1 MSNARRTPIA
11 IVGAS
16 ALFPG
21 SLDATGFW
29 SNILHGNDLI
39 TDVPASHWLIED
51 YYDPD
56 PSKPDKTYA
65 RRGAFLPHIDF
76 DAMRWGVP
84 PSIVPE
90 TDTSQLLALIVAQR
104 VLEDASKGAPE
115 TLDRSRTSVILG
127 VTSGQELLG
136 SMVSRLQRPVW
147 VRALREAGIPESEVT
162 TICDR
167 IAASYTD
174 WKESTFPGLLG
185 NVVAGRIAN
194 RLDLGG
200 TNCVSDA
207 ACASSMSALSMGIN
221 ELILGDS
228 DLVISGG
235 VDTMNDIF
243 MFMCFS
249 KTPALSASG
258 DCRPFS
264 ENADG
269 TMLGEG
275 LGMVAL
281 KRLEDAQR
289 DGDKIY
295 GVIHGC
301 GSSSDGRS
309 KSVYAPVSA
318 GQANALRRAYD
329 QAGYG
334 PETVELIEAHGT
346 GTRAG
351 DKAEFGGLE
360 MVFEETGRKDRQWCQ
375 IGSVK
380 SQIGHTK
387 SAAGA
392 AGLLK
397 ALLSVHHRVLPP
409 TIKVDKPNPALDLPN
424 SAFHITTRARPW
436 VRNPEHPRRASVS
449 AFGFGGSNFHVAL
462 EEAPGSETGRGAPR
476 LAAQGHELLVLA
488 ADSAA
493 SLVEQA
499 KAMTER
505 LGKPGALAWEA
516 RGAQRPKTGS
526 HRLAIVAADEAS
538 AVTQLHDAVTRIE
551 LSGTAPFSTPAGTR
565 YGHGTLE
572 GDVAFVFPGQG
583 SQYVDMGA
591 DLAMQFDAAL
601 AVWDQAAATGMRLHD
616 AVFPITD
623 FEPDAE
629 ARAAARLASTDVAQP
644 AIGCTSLSMLTLLQ
658 AVGLQPSCVAGH
670 SFGEVT
676 ALHAAGVLDTEAFLH
691 VARSRGATMA
701 KAASTPGAMTAVTAN
716 VEAVREALASLNTD
730 VVVANHNAPEQV
742 VLSGKTPAIEAV
754 EQALGERGLRCKR
767 LPVATAFHSEVVAGA
782 SKTFGAAI
790 ADVTL
795 GQATLP
801 VFANAT
807 AAHYPA
813 DATATREQL
822 AAQLAQPVRFVEMIE
837 AMYAQGV
844 RTFVEVGPGSVL
856 TGLIG
861 RILADRPHRALH
873 LDRKGRDGVRTLLD
887 GLATLVAD
895 GHELQLDALWE
906 GYAAPLDPAA
916 TPDPKVSLS
925 LNGAN
930 YGKPYPPARAS
941 DNPPPNPERT
951 ETPAPQ
957 PAVAAAAALTPT
969 PAVTPTPEPT
979 AMVMKEDTVSV
990 PSISV
995 PSVQQTRTEAAPMSE
1010 GWGAL
1015 WEETQRQT
1023 AQAHAAYLDAMAQ
1036 SHSAYLQTVERSMA
1050 MLGGSQVVVEAQ
1062 SVTRAVAQPTMPAA
1076 PVMTAPAPQPVV
1088 APQPVAVPQPAPVA
1102 APAPAPAAVVAAA
1115 PALDL
1120 KAIMTAVV
1128 SEKTGYPPEMLSAE
1142 MNLEAD
1148 LGIDSIK
1155 RVEILSAVQDAAPGM
1170 PEVDPNALAKL
1181 QTLGEIVAHMQSLLG
1196 EAPAPVA
1203 APAAPAAP
1211 SIDLH
1216 AIMTAV
1222 VSEKTGY
1229 PPEMLNPEMNL
1240 EADLGIDSIKRV
1252 EILSAVQDAAPNM
1265 PEVDPNAL
1273 AKLQTLGEI
1282 VAHMQ
1287 SLLGTPA
1294 PVVAATAAPSIDLH
1308 AIMTAVVAEKTG
1320 YPPEMLNPEMN
1331 LEADLGIDSI
1341 KRVEI
1346 LSAVQDA
1353 APDMPEVDPNALAK
1367 LQTLGEIVAHMQSL
1381 LGTPAPVAA
1390 AAPSVDLHA
1399 IMTAVVADKTGY
1411 PPEMLNPEMNLEADL
1426 GIDSIKRVEILS
1438 AVQDAAP
1445 DMPEVDP
1452 NALAKLQTLG
1462 EIVAHMQGLMG
1473 GTPAATTAPVASAPE
1488 PTAALGRFVLR
1499 ALPEPAPG
1507 LTLRGFASAGLIAV
1521 TDEGSGVGPAL
1532 VETLQA
1538 RGASAVLWSGGPLP
1552 TGARGLILLDGLK
1565 RIEPSQSTTHHAEAF
1580 ERAKALGTATAPSLL
1595 VTVQDTGG
1603 AFGTTGLHPAAAWAS
1618 GLPGLA
1624 RTANQEWPQASVKA
1638 LDVQR
1643 GDRSATEVAEAIAH
1657 ELLQGGNDLDVGL
1670 AADGTRVVL
1679 QSVPEPVH
1687 PEALT
1692 LPHDA
1697 VIVASGGA
1705 RGVTAATLITL
1716 AGQGAYRFALLG
1728 RTPLAQE
1735 SALTRAAT
1743 DDASIKRALLQ
1754 EAQAKGEKVAPA
1766 ELGKR
1771 AGALLAA
1778 REVRATLDAITAAGS
1793 TAEYVAVSV
1802 TDVPAL
1808 TAALDGV
1815 RAKWGRIDAV
1825 VHAAGVL
1832 ADRKIE
1838 DKTREQFD
1846 RVFSTKIAGLHA
1858 LLTATAKDGLKLLV
1872 MFSSVAARYGNAGQV
1887 DYAMANEVLN
1897 KVAWSYA
1904 AAHPQCRVKS
1914 LGWGPWKGGMVTP
1927 QLEQHFATMG
1937 VALIPLDVGAQMMLD
1952 EIRHGA
1958 ADTVELVLGGAPAA
1972 GAFAPATAD
1981 DGERVDVVVDRQS
1994 HPFLVD
2000 HSIQG
2005 TPVVPVAFAV
2015 EWFSRA
2021 ARAACPGLKLAG
2033 LRDVSVLRGI
2043 SLKDF
2048 DQKSTALHVH
2058 TVRESVNGTTELRLE
2073 LRDDA
2078 GNRYYRARATMTADL
2093 PTAPSTPA
2101 ADLGLQTWGDR
2112 TVYDGNVLFH
2122 GPDFQVIRSIDGVS
2136 DKGIA
2141 AAVAGVRE
2149 AGWQSPWCTDPLA
2162 VDGGLQ
2168 LALLWSRHM
2177 LGGSSLPTAIGEVK
2191 TYAEPAEGPLRC
2203 TLMGR
2208 RAEGQ
2213 KAVADVVFHDS
2224 NGTVV
2229 AELHGVE
2236 THQLPNA

>member
-1 MSNARRTPIA
+1 MTKPARTPIA

-221 ELILGDS
+221 ELLLGDS

-264 ENADG
+264 DNADG

-289 DGDKIY
+289 DGDRIY

-318 GQANALRRAYD
+318 GQANALRRAYG

-360 MVFEETGRKDRQWCQ
+360 MVFGETDREDRQWCQ
-375 IGSVK
+375 LGSVK

-397 ALLSVHHRVLPP
+397 ALMAVHHRVLPP
-409 TIKVDKPNPALDLPN
+409 TIKVEQPNPGLDLAN

-436 VRNPEHPRRASVS
+436 VRSPEHPRRASIS

-476 LAAQGHELLVLA
+476 LAAQGRELVVLA
-488 ADSAA
+488 ADSASA
-493 SLVEQA
+493 LVEQA
-499 KAMTER
+499 KAMAARCT
-505 LGKPGALAWEA
+505 KPGSLAWEA
-516 RGAQRPKTGS
+516 RGAERARTGT

-538 AVTQLHDAVTRIE
+538 LVQQLQDAVTRIE
-551 LSGTAPFSTPAGTR
+551 LSGTEPFSTPAGTR
-565 YGHGTLE
+565 YGHGPLE

-591 DLAMQFDAAL
+591 QLAMQFDAAL
-601 AVWDQAAATGMRLHD
+601 SVWDQAAATGMRLHD

-623 FEPDAE
+623 FEPDAD
-629 ARAAARLASTDVAQP
+629 ARAAARLAATDVAQP
-644 AIGCTSLSMLTLLQ
+644 AIGCTSLSQLTLLR
-658 AVGLQPSCVAGH
+658 AVGLEAACVAGH

-676 ALHAAGVLDTEAFLH
+676 ALHAAGVLDTESFLR
-691 VARSRGATMA
+691 VAQTRGATMA
-701 KAASTPGAMTAVTAN
+701 EAASTPGAMTAVSAT
-716 VEAVREALASLNTD
+716 VEVVREALATLDTD

-742 VLSGKTPAIEAV
+742 VLSGKTPSIEAV
-754 EQALGERGLRCKR
+754 EAALSERGLRCKR

-782 SKTFGAAI
+782 SKTFADAI
-790 ADVTL
+790 ADVDM
-795 GQATLP
+795 AAASIP

-807 AAHYPA
+807 AQRYAS
-813 DATATREQL
+813 DVSTVREQL

-837 AMYAQGV
+837 AMYAEGV

-861 RILADRPHRALH
+861 RILGDRPHRALH
-873 LDRKGRDGVRTLLD
+873 LDRKGRDGVRTLLE

-895 GHELQLDALWE
+895 GHTLQLDALWD
-906 GYAAPLDPAA
+906 GYAAPVDPAA
-916 TPDPKVSLS
+916 TPEPKVSLS
-925 LNGAN
+925 LSGAN

-941 DNPPPNPERT
+941 DNPPPNPERV

-957 PAVAAAAALTPT
+957 PAVAAPSTT
-969 PAVTPTPEPT
+969 PAPRSPEPT
-979 AMVMKEDTVSV
+979 VMSQPPTAPPTVV
-990 PSISV
+990 PSASI
-995 PSVQQTRTEAAPMSE
+995 PSVQVDAASSAPISQ

-1036 SHSAYLQTVERSMA
+1036 SHNAYLQTVERSMA
-1050 MLGGSQVVVEAQ
+1050 TLTGAPVVSSTVQA
-1062 SVTRAVAQPTMPAA
+1062 VVAQPIAAA
-1076 PVMTAPAPQPVV
+1076 PLVAPPVFAATPPAPVAEAPALARPAPVVPAPAP
-1088 APQPVAVPQPAPVA
+1088 AVEPVA
-1102 APAPAPAAVVAAA
+1102 APAPA
-1115 PALDL
+1115 LDL
-1120 KAIMTAVV
+1120 QAVMTAVV
-1128 SEKTGYPPEMLSAE
+1128 SDKTGYPPEMLSAE

-1155 RVEILSAVQDAAPGM
+1155 RVEILSAVQEAAPGM

-1181 QTLGEIVAHMQSLLG
+1181 QTLGEIV
-1196 EAPAPVA
+1196 E
-1203 APAAPAAP
+1203 
-1211 SIDLH
+1211 
-1216 AIMTAV
+1216 
-1222 VSEKTGY
+1222 
-1229 PPEMLNPEMNL
+1229 
-1240 EADLGIDSIKRV
+1240 
-1252 EILSAVQDAAPNM
+1252 
-1265 PEVDPNAL
+1265 
-1273 AKLQTLGEI
+1273 
-1282 VAHMQ
+1282 HMQ

-1294 PVVAATAAPSIDLH
+1294 PTPAPAVPSAPSVDLH
-1308 AIMTAVVAEKTG
+1308 AVMTAVVSDKTG
-1320 YPPEMLNPEMN
+1320 YPPEMLSAEMN

-1381 LGTPAPVAA
+1381 MGPVSAPAAA
-1390 AAPSVDLHA
+1390 PAAPSVDLHA
-1399 IMTAVVADKTGY
+1399 VMTAVVAEKTGY
-1411 PPEMLNPEMNLEADL
+1411 PPEMLTADMNLEADL

-1438 AVQDAAP
+1438 AV
-1445 DMPEVDP
+1445 
-1452 NALAKLQTLG
+1452 
-1462 EIVAHMQGLMG
+1462 
-1473 GTPAATTAPVASAPE
+1473 
-1488 PTAALGRFVLR
+1488 
-1499 ALPEPAPG
+1499 
-1507 LTLRGFASAGLIAV
+1507 
-1521 TDEGSGVGPAL
+1521 
-1532 VETLQA
+1532 
-1538 RGASAVLWSGGPLP
+1538 
-1552 TGARGLILLDGLK
+1552 
-1565 RIEPSQSTTHHAEAF
+1565 
-1580 ERAKALGTATAPSLL
+1580 
-1595 VTVQDTGG
+1595 
-1603 AFGTTGLHPAAAWAS
+1603 
-1618 GLPGLA
+1618 
-1624 RTANQEWPQASVKA
+1624 
-1638 LDVQR
+1638 
-1643 GDRSATEVAEAIAH
+1643 
-1657 ELLQGGNDLDVGL
+1657 
-1670 AADGTRVVL
+1670 
-1679 QSVPEPVH
+1679 
-1687 PEALT
+1687 
-1692 LPHDA
+1692 
-1697 VIVASGGA
+1697 
-1705 RGVTAATLITL
+1705 
-1716 AGQGAYRFALLG
+1716 
-1728 RTPLAQE
+1728 
-1735 SALTRAAT
+1735 
-1743 DDASIKRALLQ
+1743 
-1754 EAQAKGEKVAPA
+1754 
-1766 ELGKR
+1766 
-1771 AGALLAA
+1771 
-1778 REVRATLDAITAAGS
+1778 
-1793 TAEYVAVSV
+1793 
-1802 TDVPAL
+1802 
-1808 TAALDGV
+1808 
-1815 RAKWGRIDAV
+1815 
-1825 VHAAGVL
+1825 
-1832 ADRKIE
+1832 
-1838 DKTREQFD
+1838 
-1846 RVFSTKIAGLHA
+1846 
-1858 LLTATAKDGLKLLV
+1858 
-1872 MFSSVAARYGNAGQV
+1872 
-1887 DYAMANEVLN
+1887 
-1897 KVAWSYA
+1897 
-1904 AAHPQCRVKS
+1904 
-1914 LGWGPWKGGMVTP
+1914 
-1927 QLEQHFATMG
+1927 
-1937 VALIPLDVGAQMMLD
+1937 
-1952 EIRHGA
+1952 
-1958 ADTVELVLGGAPAA
+1958 
-1972 GAFAPATAD
+1972 
-1981 DGERVDVVVDRQS
+1981 
-1994 HPFLVD
+1994 
-2000 HSIQG
+2000 
-2005 TPVVPVAFAV
+2005 
-2015 EWFSRA
+2015 
-2021 ARAACPGLKLAG
+2021 
-2033 LRDVSVLRGI
+2033 
-2043 SLKDF
+2043 
-2048 DQKSTALHVH
+2048 
-2058 TVRESVNGTTELRLE
+2058 
-2073 LRDDA
+2073 
-2078 GNRYYRARATMTADL
+2078 
-2093 PTAPSTPA
+2093 
-2101 ADLGLQTWGDR
+2101 
-2112 TVYDGNVLFH
+2112 
-2122 GPDFQVIRSIDGVS
+2122 
-2136 DKGIA
+2136 
-2141 AAVAGVRE
+2141 
-2149 AGWQSPWCTDPLA
+2149 
-2162 VDGGLQ
+2162 
-2168 LALLWSRHM
+2168 
-2177 LGGSSLPTAIGEVK
+2177 
-2191 TYAEPAEGPLRC
+2191 
-2203 TLMGR
+2203 
-2208 RAEGQ
+2208 
-2213 KAVADVVFHDS
+2213 
-2224 NGTVV
+2224 
-2229 AELHGVE
+2229 
-2236 THQLPNA
+2236 

>member
-1 MSNARRTPIA
+1 MTKPARTPIA

-167 IAASYTD
+167 ISASYTD

-221 ELILGDS
+221 ELLLGDS

-289 DGDKIY
+289 DGDRIY

-309 KSVYAPVSA
+309 KSVYAPVSS
-318 GQANALRRAYD
+318 GQANALRRAYG

-360 MVFEETGRKDRQWCQ
+360 MVFEETGREDRQWCQ
-375 IGSVK
+375 LGSVK

-397 ALLSVHHRVLPP
+397 ALMAVHHRVLPP
-409 TIKVDKPNPALDLPN
+409 TIKVERPNPGLDLPK

-476 LAAQGHELLVLA
+476 LPAQGRELVVLA
-488 ADSAA
+488 ADSASA
-493 SLVEQA
+493 LVEQA
-499 KAMTER
+499 KALVER
-505 LGKPGALAWEA
+505 CSKPGALAWEA
-516 RGAQRPKTGS
+516 RGAERTRTGT
-526 HRLAIVAADEAS
+526 HRLAIVAPDEAS
-538 AVTQLHDAVTRIE
+538 LAAQLQDAITRIE
-551 LSGTAPFSTPAGTR
+551 LSGTEPFSTPAGTR
-565 YGHGTLE
+565 YGHGPVE

-591 DLAMQFDAAL
+591 QLAMQFDAAL
-601 AVWDQAAATGMRLHD
+601 GVWDQAAATGMRLHD

-623 FEPDAE
+623 FEPDAD
-629 ARAAARLASTDVAQP
+629 ARAAARLAATDVAQP
-644 AIGCTSLSMLTLLQ
+644 AIGCTSLSLLTLLRS
-658 AVGLQPSCVAGH
+658 VGLEAACVAGH

-676 ALHAAGVLDTEAFLH
+676 ALHAAGVIDTEAFLR
-691 VARSRGATMA
+691 VAQTRGATMA
-701 KAASTPGAMTAVTAN
+701 EAASTPGAMTAVSAT
-716 VEAVREALASLNTD
+716 VEVVREALAGLNTD

-754 EQALGERGLRCKR
+754 EAALGQQGLRCKR

-782 SKTFGAAI
+782 SQTFAAAI
-790 ADVTL
+790 ADVDMAA
-795 GQATLP
+795 ATIP
-801 VFANAT
+801 VFANAS
-807 AAHYPA
+807 AQHYPSEPA
-813 DATATREQL
+813 AIRDQL
-822 AAQLAQPVRFVEMIE
+822 AAQLAQPVRFVEMID
-837 AMYAQGV
+837 AMYAEGV

-861 RILADRPHRALH
+861 RILGDRPHRALH
-873 LDRKGRDGVRTLLD
+873 LDRKGRDGVRTLLE

-895 GHELQLDALWE
+895 GHALQLDALWE

-925 LNGAN
+925 LSGAN

-941 DNPPPNPERT
+941 DNPPPNPERV
-951 ETPAPQ
+951 ETPVSQ
-957 PAVAAAAALTPT
+957 PAVAVA
-969 PAVTPTPEPT
+969 PTPEPKPAPRT
-979 AMVMKEDTVSV
+979 PEPTVMR
-990 PSISV
+990 PSDSAPPVVV
-995 PSVQQTRTEAAPMSE
+995 PSVSIPSVQVEVELASSAPISE

-1023 AQAHAAYLDAMAQ
+1023 AQVHAAYLDAMAQ

-1050 MLGGSQVVVEAQ
+1050 MLSGAPVVESRTSVPAMAQ
-1062 SVTRAVAQPTMPAA
+1062 AVVAQPIA
-1076 PVMTAPAPQPVV
+1076 
-1088 APQPVAVPQPAPVA
+1088 PAPVA
-1102 APAPAPAAVVAAA
+1102 APPVVAAPQSVPVAPSQPAPVAEAPAPVAADPAAAAA

-1120 KAIMTAVV
+1120 QAVMTAVV

-1155 RVEILSAVQDAAPGM
+1155 RVEILSAVQDAAPAM

-1181 QTLGEIVAHMQSLLG
+1181 QTLGEIVAHMQSLMG
-1196 EAPAPVA
+1196 PVSAPVA
-1203 APAAPAAP
+1203 AAPAAP
-1211 SIDLH
+1211 SVDLH
-1216 AIMTAV
+1216 AVMTAV
-1222 VSEKTGY
+1222 VADKTGY
-1229 PPEMLNPEMNL
+1229 PPEML
-1240 EADLGIDSIKRV
+1240 
-1252 EILSAVQDAAPNM
+1252 SA
-1265 PEVDPNAL
+1265 
-1273 AKLQTLGEI
+1273 
-1282 VAHMQ
+1282 
-1287 SLLGTPA
+1287 
-1294 PVVAATAAPSIDLH
+1294 
-1308 AIMTAVVAEKTG
+1308 
-1320 YPPEMLNPEMN
+1320 EMN

-1367 LQTLGEIVAHMQSL
+1367 LQTLGEIVEHMQSL
-1381 LGTPAPVAA
+1381 MRGSPATAA
-1390 AAPSVDLHA
+1390 AAPV
-1399 IMTAVVADKTGY
+1399 TA
-1411 PPEMLNPEMNLEADL
+1411 
-1426 GIDSIKRVEILS
+1426 
-1438 AVQDAAP
+1438 AAP
-1445 DMPEVDP
+1445 SSE
-1452 NALAKLQTLG
+1452 
-1462 EIVAHMQGLMG
+1462 
-1473 GTPAATTAPVASAPE
+1473 
-1488 PTAALGRFVLR
+1488 LGRFVLR
-1499 ALPEPAPG
+1499 AVPEPAPG

-1521 TDEGSGVGPAL
+1521 TDDGAGVAAAL
-1532 VETLQA
+1532 VDALTR
-1538 RGASAVLWSGGPLP
+1538 RGASATLWQDGAALP
-1552 TGARGLILLDGLK
+1552 AGARGLILLDGL
-1565 RIEPSQSTTHHAEAF
+1565 QSVDAASSVEFHARAF
-1580 ERAKALGTATAPSLL
+1580 ERAKALGSATQPSLL

-1603 AFGTTGLHPAAAWAS
+1603 AFGTSGLEPSQAWVS

-1624 RTANQEWPQASVKA
+1624 RTANQEWAQASVKA

-1643 GDRSATEVAEAIAH
+1643 GSRAPAEVAAAIVD

-1679 QSVPEPVH
+1679 QSVPEVAQ
-1687 PEALT
+1687 PEV
-1692 LPHDA
+1692 LPLQDGA

-1705 RGVTAATLITL
+1705 RGVTAATLIAL
-1716 AGQGAYRFALLG
+1716 AAHGAYRFALLG
-1728 RTPLAQE
+1728 RTPLAEE
-1735 SALTRAAT
+1735 SALTLAAS
-1743 DDASIKRALLQ
+1743 DDASLKRALLQ
-1754 EAQAKGEKVAPA
+1754 EASARGESVAPA

-1771 AGALLAA
+1771 AKALLAA
-1778 REVRATLDAITAAGS
+1778 REVRATLDAIAAAGS
-1793 TAEYVAVSV
+1793 TAEYVPVSV
-1802 TDVPAL
+1802 TDAPAL

-1838 DKTREQFD
+1838 DKTRDQFD
-1846 RVFSTKIAGLHA
+1846 LVFSTKVAGLHA
-1858 LLTATAKDGLKLLV
+1858 LLTATAGDALKLLI
-1872 MFSSVAARYGNAGQV
+1872 MFSSVAARYGNTGQV

-1904 AAHPQCRVKS
+1904 VAHPQCRVKS

-1927 QLEQHFATMG
+1927 QLEQHFAAMG
-1937 VALIPLDVGAQMMLD
+1937 VALIPLETGAQMMLD
-1952 EIRHGA
+1952 EIQHTA

-1972 GAFAPATAD
+1972 GAFAPAEAS
-1981 DGERVDVVVDRQS
+1981 DGVRVDVVVDRES

-2000 HSIQG
+2000 HSIAG

-2033 LRDVSVLRGI
+2033 LHDVSVLRGI

-2048 DQKSTALHVH
+2048 DSKSTALHVH
-2058 TVRESVNGTTELRLE
+2058 TVREAVGGTTQLGLE

-2078 GNRYYRARATMTADL
+2078 GNRYYRARATMAAKL
-2093 PTAPSTPA
+2093 PAAPSAPST
-2101 ADLGLQTWGDR
+2101 DLGLQTWGDR
-2112 TVYDGNVLFH
+2112 TVYDGSVLFH

-2141 AAVAGVRE
+2141 ANVAGVRE

-2168 LALLWSRHM
+2168 LALLWSQHM

-2191 TYAEPAEGPLRC
+2191 TYATPAEGPLRC
-2203 TLMGR
+2203 TLTGR

-2213 KAVADVVFHDS
+2213 KAVADVVFHDQA
-2224 NGTVV
+2224 GTVV
-2229 AELHGVE
+2229 AELYGVE
-2236 THQLPNA
+2236 THQLPRA

>member
-1 MSNARRTPIA
+1 MTKPARTPIA

-167 IAASYTD
+167 ISASYTD

-221 ELILGDS
+221 ELLLGDS

-264 ENADG
+264 DNADG

-289 DGDKIY
+289 DGDRIY

-309 KSVYAPVSA
+309 KSVYAPVSS
-318 GQANALRRAYD
+318 GQANALRRAYG

-360 MVFEETGRKDRQWCQ
+360 MVFDETGREDRQWCQ
-375 IGSVK
+375 LGSVK

-397 ALLSVHHRVLPP
+397 ALMAVHHRVLPP
-409 TIKVDKPNPALDLPN
+409 TIKVDKPNPGLDLPK

-476 LAAQGHELLVLA
+476 LPAQGRELVVLA
-488 ADSAA
+488 ADNASA
-493 SLVEQA
+493 LVEQA
-499 KAMTER
+499 KAMAER
-505 LGKPGALAWEA
+505 CSKPGALAWEA
-516 RGAQRPKTGS
+516 RGAERTRTGT

-538 AVTQLHDAVTRIE
+538 LAAQLQDAITRIE
-551 LSGTAPFSTPAGTR
+551 LSGTEPFSTPAGTR
-565 YGHGTLE
+565 YGHGPVD

-591 DLAMQFDAAL
+591 QLAMQFDAAL
-601 AVWDQAAATGMRLHD
+601 GVWDQAAATGMRLHD

-623 FEPDAE
+623 FEPGAD
-629 ARAAARLASTDVAQP
+629 ARAAARLAATDVAQP
-644 AIGCTSLSMLTLLQ
+644 AIGCTSLSLLTLLRS
-658 AVGLQPSCVAGH
+658 VGLEAACVAGH

-676 ALHAAGVLDTEAFLH
+676 ALHAAGVIDTEAFLR
-691 VARSRGATMA
+691 VAQTRGATMA
-701 KAASTPGAMTAVTAN
+701 EAASTPGAMTAVSAT
-716 VEAVREALASLNTD
+716 VEVVREALVGLNTD

-754 EQALGERGLRCKR
+754 ETALGQQGLRCKR

-782 SKTFGAAI
+782 SQTFGAAI
-790 ADVTL
+790 AEVDMAA
-795 GQATLP
+795 ATIP
-801 VFANAT
+801 VFANAS
-807 AAHYPA
+807 AQHYPSEPA
-813 DATATREQL
+813 AIRDQL

-837 AMYAQGV
+837 AMYAEGV

-861 RILADRPHRALH
+861 RILGDRPHRALH
-873 LDRKGRDGVRTLLD
+873 LDRKGRDGVRTLLE

-895 GHELQLDALWE
+895 GHPLQLGALWE

-941 DNPPPNPERT
+941 DNPPPNPERV
-951 ETPAPQ
+951 ETPVPQ
-957 PAVAAAAALTPT
+957 PAVAVA
-969 PAVTPTPEPT
+969 PTPEPKPVPRSPEPT
-979 AMVMKEDTVSV
+979 VMSQSDSAPPVVV
-990 PSISV
+990 PSASI
-995 PSVQQTRTEAAPMSE
+995 PSVQVEPAPSAPISE

-1036 SHSAYLQTVERSMA
+1036 SHNAYLQTVERSMA
-1050 MLGGSQVVVEAQ
+1050 MLRGAPVVESTTSMPVVAQ
-1062 SVTRAVAQPTMPAA
+1062 AVVAQPAVAA
-1076 PVMTAPAPQPVV
+1076 PVVAPPVVAAPQPVPV
-1088 APQPVAVPQPAPVA
+1088 APAPSRPPVAEAPAPVA
-1102 APAPAPAAVVAAA
+1102 AEPVAPAA

-1120 KAIMTAVV
+1120 QAVMTAVV

-1155 RVEILSAVQDAAPGM
+1155 RVEILSAVQEAAPGM

-1181 QTLGEIVAHMQSLLG
+1181 QTLGEIV
-1196 EAPAPVA
+1196 E
-1203 APAAPAAP
+1203 
-1211 SIDLH
+1211 
-1216 AIMTAV
+1216 
-1222 VSEKTGY
+1222 
-1229 PPEMLNPEMNL
+1229 
-1240 EADLGIDSIKRV
+1240 
-1252 EILSAVQDAAPNM
+1252 
-1265 PEVDPNAL
+1265 
-1273 AKLQTLGEI
+1273 
-1282 VAHMQ
+1282 HMQ

-1294 PVVAATAAPSIDLH
+1294 PASAPAAPTAPSVDLH
-1308 AIMTAVVAEKTG
+1308 AVMTAVVAEKTG
-1320 YPPEMLNPEMN
+1320 YPPEMLSAEMN

-1367 LQTLGEIVAHMQSL
+1367 LQTLGEIVEHMQSL
-1381 LGTPAPVAA
+1381 MGPVAAPVAA
-1390 AAPSVDLHA
+1390 APAAPSVDLHA
-1399 IMTAVVADKTGY
+1399 VMTAVVADKTGY
-1411 PPEMLNPEMNLEADL
+1411 PPEMLTADMNLEADL

-1462 EIVAHMQGLMG
+1462 EIVEHMQSLMG
-1473 GTPAATTAPVASAPE
+1473 GSPATGAAAPVAA
-1488 PTAALGRFVLR
+1488 TAAAPASELGRFVLR
-1499 ALPEPAPG
+1499 AVPEPAPG

-1521 TDEGSGVGPAL
+1521 TDDGAGVAAAL
-1532 VETLQA
+1532 VDTLTR
-1538 RGASAVLWSGGPLP
+1538 RGASATLWQDGAALP
-1552 TGARGLILLDGLK
+1552 AGARGLILLDGL
-1565 RIEPSQSTTHHAEAF
+1565 QSVDAASSVEFHARAF
-1580 ERAKALGTATAPSLL
+1580 ERAKALGSATQPSLL

-1603 AFGTTGLHPAAAWAS
+1603 AFGTSGLEPSRAWVS

-1624 RTANQEWPQASVKA
+1624 RTANQEWAQASVKA

-1643 GDRSATEVAEAIAH
+1643 GSRAPVEMATAIVE

-1679 QSVPEPVH
+1679 QSVPEAVQ
-1687 PEALT
+1687 PEV
-1692 LPHDA
+1692 LPLQDGA

-1705 RGVTAATLITL
+1705 RGVTAATLIAL
-1716 AGQGAYRFALLG
+1716 AARGAYRFALLG
-1728 RTPLAQE
+1728 RTPLAEE
-1735 SALTRAAT
+1735 SALTRAAS
-1743 DDASIKRALLQ
+1743 DDASLKRALLQ
-1754 EAQAKGEKVAPA
+1754 EASARGESVAPA

-1771 AGALLAA
+1771 AKALLAA
-1778 REVRATLDAITAAGS
+1778 REVRATLDAIAAAGS
-1793 TAEYVAVSV
+1793 TAEYVPVSV
-1802 TDVPAL
+1802 TDAPAL

-1838 DKTREQFD
+1838 DKTRDQFD
-1846 RVFSTKIAGLHA
+1846 LVFSTKVAGLHA
-1858 LLTATAKDGLKLLV
+1858 LLTATAGDELKLLI
-1872 MFSSVAARYGNAGQV
+1872 MFSSVAARYGNTGQV

-1927 QLEQHFATMG
+1927 QLEQHFAAMG
-1937 VALIPLDVGAQMMLD
+1937 VALIPLETGAQMMLD
-1952 EIRHGA
+1952 EIQHTA

-1972 GAFAPATAD
+1972 GAFAPAEES
-1981 DGERVDVVVDRQS
+1981 DGVRVDVVVDRES

-2000 HSIQG
+2000 HSIAG

-2033 LRDVSVLRGI
+2033 LHDVSVLRGI

-2048 DQKSTALHVH
+2048 DSKSTTLHVH
-2058 TVRESVNGTTELRLE
+2058 TVREAVNGTTQLGLE

-2078 GNRYYRARATMTADL
+2078 GNRYYRARATMAAKL
-2093 PTAPSTPA
+2093 PDAPSAPST
-2101 ADLGLQTWGDR
+2101 DLGLQTWGDR
-2112 TVYDGNVLFH
+2112 TVYDGSVLFH

-2141 AAVAGVRE
+2141 ADVAGVRE

-2168 LALLWSRHM
+2168 LALLWSQHM

-2191 TYAEPAEGPLRC
+2191 TYATPAEGPLRC
-2203 TLMGR
+2203 TLTGR

-2213 KAVADVVFHDS
+2213 KAVADVVFHDQA
-2224 NGTVV
+2224 GTVV
-2229 AELHGVE
+2229 AELYGVE
-2236 THQLPNA
+2236 THQLPRA